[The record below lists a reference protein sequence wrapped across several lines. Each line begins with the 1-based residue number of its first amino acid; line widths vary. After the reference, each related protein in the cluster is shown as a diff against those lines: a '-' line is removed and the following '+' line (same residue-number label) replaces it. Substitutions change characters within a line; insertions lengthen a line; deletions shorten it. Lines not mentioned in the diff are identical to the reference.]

1 MRLDINFFQLMGT
14 LMKRHIPGMS
24 CLLLLFVLPILA
36 APTKADQQDKKQKKE
51 YAPVDKEVPDIE
63 GEDLDGKAFKLS
75 DYRGKVVL
83 LAFWG
88 NWCPDCRAMYPH
100 ERSLVKR
107 MENRPFALI
116 GVNSDKDKAV
126 LKKALEKEEIT
137 WRSFWD
143 GGSTKGPISTKWQV
157 RGWPTLYIIDH
168 MGVVRVSYALG
179 RSPGQEPLDEWI
191 DRLVKEA
198 EKKN

>member
-1 MRLDINFFQLMGT
+1 MNRQ
-14 LMKRHIPGMS
+14 IPGIY
-24 CLLLLFVLPILA
+24 CLLLVFALPTLA
-36 APTKADQQDKKQKKE
+36 AQTKTDQSDKKPRQD
-51 YAPVDKEVPDIE
+51 YAPVDKLVPEIE
-63 GEDLDGKAFKLS
+63 GEDLDGQPFKLS

-88 NWCPDCRAMYPH
+88 NWCPDCRAMYEH

-107 MENRPFALI
+107 MQNRPFALI
-116 GVNSDKDKAV
+116 GVNSDKDKAA
-126 LKKALEKEEIT
+126 LKKALEKEQIT

-143 GGSTKGPISTKWQV
+143 EGGTKGPVSTKWQI

-168 MGVVRVSYALG
+168 KGIVRVSYALG
-179 RSPGQEPLDEWI
+179 RSPGQEPLDNWI

-198 EKKN
+198 EEKK

>member
-1 MRLDINFFQLMGT
+1 MRSLACFANVAFALALTMQSCAKLD
-14 LMKRHIPGMS
+14 
-24 CLLLLFVLPILA
+24 
-36 APTKADQQDKKQKKE
+36 APRPDSSGGVP
-51 YAPVDKEVPDIE
+51 APEIA
-63 GEDLDGKAFKLS
+63 GEDLDGAPFRLS

-100 ERSLVKR
+100 ERALVKR

-126 LKKALEKEEIT
+126 LKKAMEKEQIT

-168 MGVVRVSYALG
+168 LGVVRVSYALG